1 VKFKLNRNNMKKIN
15 LRLLSMTFV
24 AIFAMIQTAAGQEQK
39 VGAAPIPSDVNKIF
53 TTSCT
58 PCHWAGGKTRAL
70 WFVKFSKWTDYSASK
85 GASKASMICSVLTK
99 GKMPP
104 KKVRKEMPAMVPSK
118 EQLDLICKWA
128 ESLKAEKKNP

>member
-1 VKFKLNRNNMKKIN
+1 MKN
-15 LRLLSMTFV
+15 FFRHLSIAFV
-24 AIFAMIQTAAGQEQK
+24 GIFTMIQATAGQEQK
-39 VGAAPIPSDVNKIF
+39 VAAAPIPADVNKIF

-58 PCHWAGGKTRAL
+58 PCHWTGGKTRAL
-70 WFVKFSKWTDYSASK
+70 WLVNFSKWTNYSSSK

-104 KKVRKEMPAMVPSK
+104 KKVRKEMPAMIPSK